1 MEDNTRIL
9 LTPERAGVYHATIG
23 GCHAAHI
30 AGIIADVKVVFFSIL
45 LHPDV
50 GSLGILVVR
59 QLEPFVGVDRAPACH
74 CRVISSPPGSYLS
87 SGHIALES
95 TL

>member
-9 LTPERAGVYHATIG
+9 LTPERAGVDHATIG
-23 GCHAAHI
+23 GGHVAHI

-59 QLEPFVGVDRAPACH
+59 QLEPFVGVDRTPA
-74 CRVISSPPGSYLS
+74 
-87 SGHIALES
+87 
-95 TL
+95 